1 MEIDQKEQES
11 KQNRK
16 KVGRIDLKKN
26 QKEKESK
33 NRAKAEETKEQDKT
47 KK

>member
-16 KVGRIDLKKN
+16 KVGRIDLKKKN
-26 QKEKESK
+26 IDQKEKESK
-33 NRAKAEETKEQDKT
+33 QNRAKAEET
-47 KK
+47 